1 MSLAIKA
8 ARGGATAP
16 VNYRAN
22 RGDPGLF
29 GFLGKAIG
37 TVTGIASKVLPG
49 PLGSVAGLVSRTV
62 TPRASVD
69 PVRRVALPAA
79 RVLPGPSQPLRL
91 PALRI
96 NGQGRNFLQNGGG
109 GAVVTQQALKERT
122 MEQPGVQD
130 GVTVYRDDALVTQC
144 PKGMR
149 PNKAPYFEFSEQ
161 IGAVVFHPTGTK
173 CVPYRRRNPLNPRA
187 FDRALGRITSAKRFG
202 EKLSRVSVRSK
213 CSCPK
218 ARRKK

>member
-1 MSLAIKA
+1 MSIAIKT
-8 ARGGATAP
+8 ARAGVMP
-16 VNYRAN
+16 SPNFRAN

-37 TVTGIASKVLPG
+37 TVTGIASKILPG
-49 PLGSVAGLVSRTV
+49 PLGGAAGLVSRIV
-62 TPRASVD
+62 S
-69 PVRRVALPAA
+69 PARPA
-79 RVLPGPSQPLRL
+79 PITMRTQPAPTRQLPGVTQRQL
-91 PALRI
+91 PRITSI
-96 NGQGRNFLQNGGG
+96 NGGYGRPMVQRN
-109 GAVVTQQALKERT
+109 GAVVTQEALKEKT

-173 CVPYRRRNPLNPRA
+173 CVPYRRRNPLNPKA
-187 FDRALGRITSAKRFG
+187 IDRAISRLESGKRA
-202 EKLSRVSVRSK
+202 EKRLKRVTIRSK
-213 CSCPK
+213 CPCK
-218 ARRKK
+218 G